1 MIDEKRRNRI
11 ILKIVFM
18 VSYLLVWY
26 QAARLW
32 SWLHTERG
40 ELVASAPFLL
50 LVVLL
55 LTDYE
60 LAEK

>member
-11 ILKIVFM
+11 ILKIALM
-18 VSYLLVWY
+18 VAYLLAWY
-26 QAARLW
+26 QAGQLW

-40 ELVASAPFLL
+40 ELIASAPFLL

-60 LAEK
+60 LSEN

>member
-1 MIDEKRRNRI
+1 MMDEKRKNRI
-11 ILKIVFM
+11 ILKFALM

-26 QAARLW
+26 LAARRW

-50 LVVLL
+50 LFVLL

-60 LAEK
+60 LREM